1 MKHFIFSS
9 EKSKN
14 SVSYRE
20 HIKRA
25 LLFILQAVPKHFEG
39 KPLERKHAGS
49 CDVTNKRRF
58 ENDVVAIRVE
68 MTSQSQEPPSE
79 NYANPQG
86 TII

>member
-1 MKHFIFSS
+1 M
-9 EKSKN
+9 
-14 SVSYRE
+14 
-20 HIKRA
+20 
-25 LLFILQAVPKHFEG
+25 LLFILQVVTKHFED

-68 MTSQSQEPPSE
+68 MTSQSQEPPGE